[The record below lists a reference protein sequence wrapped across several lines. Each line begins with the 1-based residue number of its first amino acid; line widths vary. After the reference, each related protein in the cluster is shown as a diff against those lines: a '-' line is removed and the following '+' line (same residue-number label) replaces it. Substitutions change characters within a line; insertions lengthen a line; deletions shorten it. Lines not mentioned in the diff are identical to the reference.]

1 MSSQAYTPGLKRKEI
16 YLVKKT
22 RRLPVP
28 GEVLVKKGDTV
39 SHDTVVARTKVPG
52 EPRIINI
59 AYTLG
64 VEPEEI
70 ERYMLIKIGEPVS
83 ENQPIALSKSF
94 FGLVK
99 KVCCSPFA
107 GTLEHV
113 SSTTGQAIV
122 REHPITVEV
131 NAYIPGTVVEELPRE
146 GVVIQTPAAFIQG
159 IFGIGGET
167 NGELMMVS
175 KKPEEIIE
183 TEHINSDCEGKVIVG
198 GSLITLDA
206 LRKAVEIGVRGVVVG
221 GINDRDLMTFL
232 GYELGVAITGH
243 EECGLTLIITEG
255 FGKMPMQEKT
265 FRILE
270 KFEGKMA
277 CINGATQIRAGVMR
291 PEIIIPRK
299 DISLSR
305 LAKIEEESYFSEGLM
320 PGTLVRLIREP
331 YFGAIAKVVSL
342 PVELQK
348 LETESMARV
357 LEVELEDGRKVIV
370 PRANVEIIEE

>member
-1 MSSQAYTPGLKRKEI
+1 MSSQAYTPGLKRKEL

-70 ERYMLIKIGEPVS
+70 ERYMVIKIGDPVS

-183 TEHINSDCEGKVIVG
+183 AEHINSNSEGKVIVG

-221 GINDRDLMTFL
+221 GINDRHLMTFL

-265 FRILE
+265 FRMLE

-320 PGTLVRLIREP
+320 RGTLVRLIREP
-331 YFGAIAKVVSL
+331 HFGSIAKVVSL
-342 PVELQK
+342 PVKLQK